1 MGKDKTS
8 KMKKTDPESVSN
20 TSDSQN
26 GGGSARDA
34 AKSATKSSCIDFSD
48 GKIRKKYLQKTR
60 SYLAKM
66 QHGATLLKLLGKT
79 SNNTGDAFDRIIE
92 KVSEASVLSWTKTEN
107 YVFFL
112 ALANKYTK
120 KSTIKK
126 IPLDKASLT
135 KIDQTSKVLTAND
148 SCDFAEDFFS
158 RVYTALNREPTDSKD
173 DPMHVNNPIGMIISK
188 VDELTAQQK
197 KKISESIEMTSTNI
211 VANKKHKKGERTY
224 FEKRDAEEAYSQAAR
239 DLRKIYSAL
248 NSISFEK
255 DDYTKTIEDALA
267 KSKSYDYREFTLTHE
282 FLTHIHAMLNNE
294 LDSVEKYVTTYTQTE
309 KIIQDIQKCVDEQEQ
324 KWNELKFKSP
334 RSYGMLWST
343 DHYLNNPKTNE
354 KKIAE
359 NLFCDAYSTI
369 LSNVEDVLIK
379 TADPKDY
386 IQQFT
391 EQVLQSDNTDESKEK
406 ILNTLKNCS
415 HVLDAISNSIKQNQ
429 EIFSEETVK
438 HLPNEVT
445 KLNTFITNLTNH
457 TLKAM
462 PYSIS
467 DHLTT
472 FDGNINHLFLK
483 NFDSI
488 ETFISSLQTFC
499 KQFYSEAP
507 IDYSPLTEEIAR
519 LITKYNNDKEK
530 KRPQLYSMAGKIIK
544 LLSKNSTKH
553 YENLTETLKDLR
565 TTYLKNLENNYY
577 CQTYDYQ
584 DFDNAITTIDD
595 TDLPPELKEQLKQLI
610 TLASTLADESN
621 KNYIP
626 YLKDQLKQAT
636 KDKKNMSLS
645 ERRVLGL
652 VRDAEQKITDCENEL
667 ETAKANRKPR
677 PEPSNIKPDKADR

>member
-1 MGKDKTS
+1 
-8 KMKKTDPESVSN
+8 
-20 TSDSQN
+20 
-26 GGGSARDA
+26 
-34 AKSATKSSCIDFSD
+34 
-48 GKIRKKYLQKTR
+48 
-60 SYLAKM
+60 M

-79 SNNTGDAFDRIIE
+79 SNDTDDAFDRII
-92 KVSEASVLSWTKTEN
+92 KNVATASVLSWTKTEN

-120 KSTIKK
+120 ISKIKK
-126 IPLDKASLT
+126 IPFDKASLA

-158 RVYTALNREPTDSKD
+158 RVYTALNRKPTDSKD
-173 DPMHVNNPIGMIISK
+173 DPMHVNNPIGRIISK

-255 DDYTKTIEDALA
+255 DDYTTTIEDALA

-294 LDSVEKYVTTYTQTE
+294 LDSVEKYVDEFKKTD
-309 KIIQDIQKCVDEQEQ
+309 KIIQDIAKCVKEQQ
-324 KWNELKFKSP
+324 DQRKKIKFKSL

-343 DHYLNNPKTNE
+343 DHYLNNPKQNE
-354 KKIAE
+354 DNIAE
-359 NLFCDAYSTI
+359 NLFYKAYWTI

-379 TADPKDY
+379 TTDPKDY
-386 IQQFT
+386 ILQFT

-415 HVLDAISNSIKQNQ
+415 HVLDAISESIQKNKP
-429 EIFSEETVK
+429 IFTEETAK

-519 LITKYNNDKEK
+519 LITKYNKDKEK
-530 KRPQLYSMAGKIIK
+530 KRPQLYSMARKIIN
-544 LLSKNSTKH
+544 LLQKNNNTN
-553 YENLTETLKDLR
+553 YENLTNKLTGLG
-565 TTYLKNLENNYY
+565 TTYLENLEKNYY

-595 TDLPPELKEQLKQLI
+595 TDLQPELKEQLTKFI
-610 TLASTLADESN
+610 KLADTLADKSN
-621 KNYIP
+621 ERYVNNLTNEKQTWEEKEKAISQKLKPSGNEKETAIKNTRY
-626 YLKDQLKQAT
+626 YTA
-636 KDKKNMSLS
+636 
-645 ERRVLGL
+645 
-652 VRDAEQKITDCENEL
+652 EL
-667 ETAKANRKPR
+667 EKAKANRKPR